1 MEQDWKPR
9 DEPIHLWAPYLW
21 QWWQEYTMEKDSSL
35 ISGAGK
41 SGQGCKRITLE
52 HLLTTNI
59 KNKFKMNGKTIN
71 KVRNYKT
78 LR

>member
-1 MEQDWKPR
+1 
-9 DEPIHLWAPYLW
+9 
-21 QWWQEYTMEKDSSL
+21 MEKDRSL
-35 ISGAGK
+35 ISGAGE